1 MDVNHSIVP
10 FKEKH
15 WFLTHPSDGS
25 VHKDETLLKS
35 SGFEPQFHQKPNAK
49 LCQRVQKVSNTV
61 QLNPIF
67 KKSHKNGKRSPCS
80 SWWFN
85 HLTPSPVAIKISKNL
100 GAWVPFTWAL
110 SVVAT
115 EPKRKKRL
123 VTTWEKTMEQR
134 GDFSR
139 FHQQKWRFD
148 QQKWR
153 FNQQN
158 NDLTNKNG
166 DLTNEDSESI

>member
-67 KKSHKNGKRSPCS
+67 KKSHKNGKISPCS

-85 HLTPSPVAIKISKNL
+85 HFTPSPVAIKISKSSAP
-100 GAWVPFTWAL
+100 GSRSHGRSAWSPRCP
-110 SVVAT
+110 S
-115 EPKRKKRL
+115 ERSGSSPPGKKH
-123 VTTWEKTMEQR
+123 TEQR
-134 GDFSR
+134 GDFSPTKMVIWPTR
-139 FHQQKWRFD
+139 ILIQSKEYII
-148 QQKWR
+148 
-153 FNQQN
+153 
-158 NDLTNKNG
+158 LV
-166 DLTNEDSESI
+166 SEIMIKVPKSAIEHNL